1 MPANYLIQLTEG
13 DYTANYTIYYN
24 SVDTSNI
31 ATLLGTNLPAEG
43 ISLDELLA
51 GVSIDIPGT
60 ADMIII
66 VGDGFCDNSI
76 EFQVV
81 PTEIP
86 PPPPSL
92 CMTFITDGS
101 LNSWQFEPNSSQND
115 KTKWEYTLNNK
126 MYTIVWNPF
135 VVPNRWEM
143 KFIDTVIFVSTNDS
157 FIPDSNWTIQ
167 GFTTQ
172 FDTITNLKVIQ
183 GTCPLVE
190 PLETEIKLDPNI
202 CKNLSKCTGMLT
214 VINTVGGTPP
224 YSYSLDGST
233 PTTNIIFDAVCPGNH
248 VLTTIDSSG
257 VETTN
262 TFSIGEGQIPVTY
275 TLDIDYNNVVNVNSD
290 STYTETVEWVITP
303 NPALTA
309 GAQLTFNLLI
319 DVTQTSSLPGAGYI
333 QDINLVYFNNVEI
346 NTTSN
351 TTSTI
356 TTPRTDGCSSFDK
369 TIVSEKKIYTITM
382 REGDTLSGSGKS
394 VLYIPFGY
402 GQSVNGCTTK
412 LEQKFDVNVSNM
424 KTQSQCSTVE
434 NPPRITIL
442 NNSFVPGYNI
452 ETSLCDEGYCKTNC
466 CLYYGVPNI
475 NVGSDFVYAPCN
487 SDFVGSSVLYVPTY
501 FCHNGANENNIP
513 ITIGNGTYEIVGCCP
528 NIPNPTVKFD
538 FNLCSPNL
546 TAKIDIEVETNYINY
561 EVENSLPNLCSITQ
575 TLSGIAGAVF
585 RMDFFSVENGEYG
598 FYVEVYDGPILLYYK
613 SIENGQDEQF
623 RYNLDIG
630 HDYTVRIYDKI

>member
-60 ADMIII
+60 SDTIII
-66 VGDGFCDNSI
+66 VGDGYCDNSI

-81 PTEIP
+81 PTETP

-101 LNSWQFEPNSSQND
+101 LNSWQFEPNSVQND

-126 MYTIVWNPF
+126 IYTITWNPF

-143 KFIDTVIFVSTNDS
+143 KFIDTVIFVSTNNTS
-157 FIPDSNWTIQ
+157 IPDSGWTIE

-172 FDTITNLKVIQ
+172 YDTIINLKVIQ

-190 PLETEIKLDPNI
+190 PLETEIKSDTNL
-202 CKNLSKCTGMLT
+202 CKNLSRCTGILT
-214 VINTVGGTPP
+214 VVNTVGGTPP

-233 PTTNIIFDAVCPGNH
+233 PTTNILFDSVCSGNH
-248 VLTTIDSSG
+248 ELTTIDSNG

-262 TFSIGEGQIPVTY
+262 TFTIGEGQIPTTY

-290 STYTETVEWVITP
+290 TTYTETVEWVITP
-303 NPALTA
+303 SPALTV
-309 GAQLTFNLLI
+309 GTQLTFDLLI
-319 DVTQTSSLPGAGYI
+319 DVTQTSSLPGVGYI
-333 QDINLVYFNNVEI
+333 QDINMVYFNNVEI

-351 TTSTI
+351 TTNTI

-369 TIVSEKKIYTITM
+369 TIVSEKKVYRVTM

-402 GQSVNGCTTK
+402 GQSINGCTTK

-424 KTQSQCSTVE
+424 TTQSQCSTVE
-434 NPPRITIL
+434 NPPRTTIL

-452 ETSLCDEGYCKTNC
+452 ETSLCDEGYCETNC
-466 CLYYGVPNI
+466 CLYYAEVPDSDP
-475 NVGSDFVYAPCN
+475 SDFVFVSCTDVY
-487 SDFVGSSVLYVPTY
+487 FTGTLVGSSY
-501 FCHNGANENNIP
+501 FCHNNTFGNIVVEP
-513 ITIGNGTYEIVGCCP
+513 DVSLSLIGCCP
-528 NIPNPTVKFD
+528 VIPDPKVTFEY
-538 FNLCSPNL
+538 NLCGPNIDATIGYQIGSNPPVNYVISNSIPSL
-546 TAKIDIEVETNYINY
+546 CNIVESNNYPSGSQVIIDISVINQTKGFFVE
-561 EVENSLPNLCSITQ
+561 
-575 TLSGIAGAVF
+575 F
-585 RMDFFSVENGEYG
+585 
-598 FYVEVYDGPILLYYK
+598 YDGPILIDYVNILSGEGKIY
-613 SIENGQDEQF
+613 EL
-623 RYNLDIG
+623 NLSIG
-630 HDYTVRIYDKI
+630 HDYLIKIYDLP